1 MKCLK
6 KLFGLSA
13 QAPPEIEQAPASA
26 MPMAEGYD
34 PNAAANLVARLA
46 TGECLDRHWQTVGR
60 VERDVLTYLISPAF
74 SGGAQWPSTRQAYR
88 IVCRGE
94 AIILAIEGLCDP
106 FDDVQG
112 MGNGFEVELFLEIAD
127 IPEHARGKPGEVDPL
142 KGSWAFE
149 LIEHVAATVADA
161 GCIVRQIEQRQL
173 AL

>member
-1 MKCLK
+1 MTPT
-6 KLFGLSA
+6 
-13 QAPPEIEQAPASA
+13 QPPT
-26 MPMAEGYD
+26 
-34 PNAAANLVARLA
+34 RLA

-88 IVCRGE
+88 IVRRGE
-94 AIILAIEGLCDP
+94 AIILATEGLCDP

-112 MGNGFEVELFLEIAD
+112 MGNGFEVELFLESAD

-161 GCIVRQIEQRQL
+161 GGIGRQIEQGSLHCDAIKTCHL
-173 AL
+173 AGD